1 MQIKIEETRKEIKNH
16 GDFTFPVNVCVEH
29 IEAYEQGMFLWH
41 WHPEIEL
48 TYVLSGEM
56 EYRVND
62 KIYFLKAG
70 DGIFGNSN
78 TLHSGI
84 QIGQETCSYLSIT
97 FHPRF
102 LYGYEGSILQS
113 KYVDF
118 IVENAECGSFM
129 LEKSCSWQKEIMELM
144 LKIYDISEKRTAD
157 QELEIH
163 ILLSSIWR
171 NIYAYF
177 SSLPQVDKTANKN
190 MQRLQEIIAYLQDHY
205 AENITLEDISGHI
218 NICKNECCR
227 FFKKYMNM
235 TIMEYLTMLRIQNS
249 LPLLKQGESVT
260 RAANL
265 VGFASPAYFCQMFK
279 RHMGMKPKE
288 YSYFSNRA

>member
-1 MQIKIEETRKEIKNH
+1 MQIKTEETRKEIKNH
-16 GDFTFPVNVCVEH
+16 GDFSFPVNVCIEH

-48 TYVLSGEM
+48 TYVLSGRM

-62 KIYFLKAG
+62 KIYFLKSG
-70 DGIFGNSN
+70 EGIFGNSN

-84 QIGQETCSYLSIT
+84 QLGSENCSYLSIT

-102 LYGYEGSILQS
+102 LYGYEGSILQR

-118 IVENAECGSFM
+118 IVENTECSSFQ
-129 LEKSCSWQKEIMELM
+129 LEKSTPWKKEIMDMM
-144 LKIYDISEKRTAD
+144 LEIYETSEKKEFD
-157 QELEIH
+157 YELKIH
-163 ILLSSIWR
+163 ILLTRIWHK
-171 NIYAYF
+171 IYSYF
-177 SSLPQVDKTANKN
+177 YSLPQVNKGTNKN

-205 AENITLEDISGHI
+205 SENITLDEISGHI

-235 TIMEYLTMLRIQNS
+235 TIMEYLTVLRIQNS

-288 YSYFSNRA
+288 YQKTSF